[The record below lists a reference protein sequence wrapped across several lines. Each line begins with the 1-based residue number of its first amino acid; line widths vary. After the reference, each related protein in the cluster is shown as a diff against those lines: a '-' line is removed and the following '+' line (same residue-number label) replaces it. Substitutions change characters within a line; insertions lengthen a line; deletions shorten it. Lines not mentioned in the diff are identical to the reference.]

1 MNQLDAGAAG
11 LSTGLE
17 GLDQLLRG
25 LMPGDNVVW
34 HVESVD
40 DYRAFLPEYAA
51 AARRLGYRC
60 VYLRFAKHPPL
71 MEASPGDDGVTVHT
85 LDASAGF
92 EAFLGEIHNVV
103 ASNGPRTYYVFDC
116 LSDLAADWY
125 SDQMLANFFM
135 LTCPYVYDVGALA
148 YFLLMRQTH
157 AAHTTATIAETA
169 QILLDVYRYE
179 RKLYVHPWKVQGRH
193 SPTMHM
199 LHERDGEQ
207 LRTVTHSAV
216 IAEILTQNP
225 WLRQDAAT
233 FPTGLWDRAFVEG
246 EQVLEE
252 SRAGRA
258 DADEADAAL
267 RRLLRMAVSRD
278 ERVLGLAQQ
287 YLSLEDVLAIG
298 RRMVGTGLIGGKSV
312 GMLLARAILAR
323 SDERWTRLLERH
335 DSFYVG
341 SDVFYTYLVRNGL
354 WWTRAKQR
362 DPATFLENAE
372 QARQRMLTGEFPDY
386 VRQQFEDMLDYF
398 GQSPIIVRSSSLL
411 EDNFGNAFAGKYD
424 SVFCVNQGP
433 RQARLD
439 NFLAAVRAIYA
450 SSMSER
456 ALRYR
461 AERGLLDR
469 DEQMALLV
477 QRVSGA
483 MYGGQLHYP
492 QVAGVGF
499 SFNPY
504 VWSRQIDPAAG
515 VLRLAFGL
523 GTRAVDRS
531 DDDYTRLV
539 ALNAPDR
546 RPEGDF
552 DQIRQYSQ
560 RKMDVLDLEA
570 NRLVSRRFTDVVAR
584 SENLPIDMFATR
596 DQEVARRVGP
606 DDPAALVLTFD
617 NLFARTDFV
626 ADMRWM
632 LATLQAAYDYPVDI
646 EFTAN
651 LVEGS
656 PGESA
661 TDGEYKIN
669 MLQCRPLQVREGGA
683 IEAPPDDLPADKCLL
698 EARGAVLGRSR
709 SGAIDRIIYIVPSVY
724 DKLPIPD
731 RYAVARLIG
740 RLTHTEPGG
749 PASGAGDAE
758 RTYMLI
764 GPGRWGT
771 TTPSLGVPVQFADI
785 STVSIMC
792 ELVAMG
798 ENVTPDVSMGTHF
811 FSQLVELDILYF
823 ALFPDREG
831 NRLNTDLLEAGAN
844 KLTDLAPEAGAWADA
859 VRVLE
864 PDDVTGR
871 PQINANV
878 LDQRVL
884 CYLDA

>member
-1 MNQLDAGAAG
+1 MTETNAQLG
-11 LSTGLE
+11 TGLH
-17 GLDQLLRG
+17 GLDRLLRG
-25 LMPGDNVVW
+25 LIEGDNVVW
-34 HVESVD
+34 HVERVE
-40 DYRAFLPEYAA
+40 DYQAFLPPYAA
-51 AARRLGYRC
+51 AARRLSYPC
-60 VYLRFAKHPPL
+60 IYLRFAKHPPL
-71 MEASPGDDGVTVHT
+71 MSEGDGVQVHP
-85 LDASAGF
+85 LDPGAGF
-92 EAFLGEIHNVV
+92 EAFLGELHEVI
-103 ASNGPRTYYVFDC
+103 AANGPRAYYVFDC

-135 LTCPYVYDVGALA
+135 LTCPYIYDVGSLA

-157 AAHTTATIAETA
+157 AAHTTGTIAETA
-169 QILLDVYRYE
+169 QILLDVYRHHD
-179 RKLYVHPWKVQGRH
+179 KLYVHPWKVQGRH

-199 LHERDGEQ
+199 LHERDGDDF
-207 LRTVTHSAV
+207 RTVTQSAT

-233 FPTGLWDRAFVEG
+233 FPTGLWDRTFLEG
-246 EQVLEE
+246 ERVLQQVQ
-252 SRAGRA
+252 AGGPEPDSA
-258 DADEADAAL
+258 HDL
-267 RRLLRMAVSRD
+267 FHRLLRMAVSRD
-278 ERVLGLAQQ
+278 DRVLALAERHFT
-287 YLSLEDVLAIG
+287 LGDVLAIG
-298 RRMVGTGLIGGKSV
+298 KRMIGTGLIGGKSV
-312 GMLLARAILAR
+312 GMLLARAILAG
-323 SDERWTRLLERH
+323 SDERWNRLLESH

-362 DPATFLENAE
+362 DPATFLEGAE

-386 VRQQFEDMLDYF
+386 IRSQFEDMLDYF

-424 SVFCVNQGP
+424 SVFCVNQGS

-439 NFLAAVRAIYA
+439 NFLAAVRTIYA

-483 MYGGQLHYP
+483 MYGGELYYP
-492 QVAGVGF
+492 EVAGVGF

-504 VWSRQIDPAAG
+504 VWSRQIDPKAG

-539 ALNAPDR
+539 ALNAPER

-552 DQIRQYSQ
+552 EQIRQYSQ
-560 RKMDVLDLEA
+560 RKVDVLDLEA
-570 NRLVSRRFTDVVAR
+570 NRLLSRRFTEVVQR
-584 SENLPIDMFATR
+584 SDGLPIRMFATI
-596 DQEVARRVGP
+596 DQEVAKRVGA

-617 NLFARTDFV
+617 ALFADTDFV
-626 ADMRWM
+626 ADMREM

-646 EFTAN
+646 EFATN
-651 LVEGS
+651 LL
-656 PGESA
+656 
-661 TDGEYKIN
+661 DGEYRIN
-669 MLQCRPLQVREGGA
+669 MLQCRPLQVREGGK
-683 IEAPPDDLPADKCLL
+683 IAPAPENLPAERRIL
-698 EARGAVLGRSR
+698 EAHGAVLGRSR
-709 SGAIDRIIYIVPSVY
+709 ACAVDRIIYVVPAVY
-724 DKLPIPD
+724 GKLAVPD

-740 RLTHTEPGG
+740 RLTHPHQG
-749 PASGAGDAE
+749 PAG
-758 RTYMLI
+758 TYMLI

-771 TTPSLGVPVQFADI
+771 TTPSLGIPVQFADI

-792 ELVAMG
+792 ELVTMA

-831 NRLNTDLLEAGAN
+831 NAFNTDILEQGPN
-844 KLTDLAPEAGAWADA
+844 RLTDVMPDAAAWADA

-864 PDDVTGR
+864 AEDVGGV
-871 PQINANV
+871 PHIHADV
-878 LDQRVL
+878 LEQQVL
-884 CYLDA
+884 CYFERPAPAGRGSDA